1 MANEQQLRE
10 ALKNLLTAI
19 QETPATDEAQAE
31 QQNARISLAVL
42 RAESLVSSWDA
53 QQPAT
58 PNVDVRTILL
68 AIVPGDG
75 NGEEVYA
82 ESVDDVVAKMTELSE
97 REESLRTQVDLLT
110 AAVEARGREI
120 AKLKATT
127 EPVADGVPDGVHWFT
142 VTQDGMP
149 DFGEEVIGGF
159 WYTDPWLKPDCAT
172 RFMWGQCR
180 VVKDD
185 HRDFKDGKRWQTF
198 GPSHNDITHWARLK
212 SPAHHTANHESQND
226 E

>member
-1 MANEQQLRE
+1 MSIKAMKLALE
-10 ALKNLLTAI
+10 ALENASPAAWASRVDSDTMKSIWRKHADALEGLRVLL
-19 QETPATDEAQAE
+19 AE
-31 QQNARISLAVL
+31 LDNASRKSVQKRL
-42 RAESLVSSWDA
+42 EA
-53 QQPAT
+53 QQP
-58 PNVDVRTILL
+58 
-68 AIVPGDG
+68 
-75 NGEEVYA
+75 
-82 ESVDDVVAKMTELSE
+82 
-97 REESLRTQVDLLT
+97 
-110 AAVEARGREI
+110 
-120 AKLKATT
+120 ATT